1 MMFRVYIV
9 LLIIFISCESKTNYK
24 KPDNLIPR
32 EQMIDLLVDMHIAI
46 GSLDVKNKNN
56 NRAVNYMVLVYDKYK
71 IDSARFAE
79 SNFYYT
85 SNIVEYENIF
95 KEVKIQLKKIQDQYQ
110 SNKDSMETRARDS
123 IRAKQ
128 KLPKRLGEDDI
139 VK

>member
-1 MMFRVYIV
+1 MFRIYIV
-9 LLIIFISCESKTNYK
+9 LLIIFISCESKTKYK

-32 EQMIDLLVDMHIAI
+32 EQMIDLLVDMHIAT
-46 GSLDVKNKNN
+46 GSLDVKDKNN
-56 NRAVNYMVLVYDKYK
+56 NRGKNYMVLVYDKYK

-85 SNIVEYENIF
+85 SNIVDYENIF
-95 KEVKIQLKKIQDQYQ
+95 KEVQKKLKKIQEQYKT
-110 SNKDSMETRARDS
+110 SNDSIEDRTRDS

>member
-1 MMFRVYIV
+1 MFRVYLV
-9 LLIIFISCESKTNYK
+9 LLIIFISCESKTKYK

-32 EQMIDLLVDMHIAI
+32 EQMIDLLVDMHIAT
-46 GSLDVKNKNN
+46 GALDVKDKNN
-56 NRAVNYMVLVYDKYK
+56 NRGNNYMALVYDKYK
-71 IDSARFAE
+71 IDSARFAD

-95 KEVKIQLKKIQDQYQ
+95 KEVQIQLKKIQGQYQ
-110 SNKDSMETRARDS
+110 TKNDSMETRAQDS

-128 KLPKRLGEDDI
+128 KLPERLGEDDI